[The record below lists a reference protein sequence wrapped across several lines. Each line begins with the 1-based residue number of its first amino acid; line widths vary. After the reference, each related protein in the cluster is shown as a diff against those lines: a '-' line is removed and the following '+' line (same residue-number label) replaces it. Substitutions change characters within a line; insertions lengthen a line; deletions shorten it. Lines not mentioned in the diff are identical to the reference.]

1 MASGGQA
8 MAACANYVVIQLS
21 QQQQEIAMWP
31 FPPPQ
36 GPTPWT
42 AKQKAD
48 DAKQQRQQLPT
59 APF

>member
-1 MASGGQA
+1 

-48 DAKQQRQQLPT
+48 YAKQQRQQLPT

>member
-1 MASGGQA
+1 LHKPIMHI
-8 MAACANYVVIQLS
+8 N
-21 QQQQEIAMWP
+21 P

-48 DAKQQRQQLPT
+48 YAKQQRQQLPA

>member
-1 MASGGQA
+1 MKTTTKTTNLQNKLPHPT
-8 MAACANYVVIQLS
+8 MHIN
-21 QQQQEIAMWP
+21 P

-48 DAKQQRQQLPT
+48 YAKQQRQQLPT